1 MPASQGG
8 GGLLSARSMYQIT
21 ARGPRG
27 PVETAWDALAWADP
41 SPAGAV
47 DAKEDARGA
56 WRIDAFCETLEEAEE
71 CVAII
76 EEAAPELTARI
87 EEIVERDWVTLS
99 LEGLPPVNAGP
110 FVVAGSHALTQSS
123 PGKISVLIEAGP
135 AFGTGHH
142 GTTLGCLLALAEA
155 RRYRKPGRVLDLGTG
170 SGVLAI
176 AALKVGAEMASGSDI
191 DRDSVFVARENAK
204 KNQVS
209 RFFVHHVAGANN
221 PAIRQ
226 AGPYDTV
233 FANILMKPLI
243 GLAGEIEQLSAPGA
257 TIILSGLLHHQAAPV
272 RAAYEGHNL
281 LFQKRIKR
289 DGWSTLVFRKK
300 G

>member
-1 MPASQGG
+1 M
-8 GGLLSARSMYQIT
+8 
-21 ARGPRG
+21 
-27 PVETAWDALAWADP
+27 ETAWDALAWADP

-47 DAKEDARGA
+47 DAKEDVRGA
-56 WRIDAFCETLEEAEE
+56 WRLDAFAETLEEAED

-76 EEAAPELTARI
+76 EAAAPELTARI
-87 EEIVERDWVTLS
+87 EEIVERDWVVMS

-110 FVVAGSHALTQSS
+110 FVVAGSHALAMAS
-123 PGKISVLIEAGP
+123 PGKTSVLIEAGP

-155 RRYRKPGRVLDLGTG
+155 NRYRRPGRVLDLGTG

-176 AALKVGAEMASGSDI
+176 AALKTGAELAFGTDI

-204 KNQVS
+204 KNRVS
-209 RFFVHHVAGANN
+209 RFFGLHVRGAND
-221 PAIRQ
+221 PAIRR

-243 GLAGEIEQLSAPGA
+243 GLAPEIEHLSAPGA
-257 TIILSGLLHHQAAPV
+257 VIILSGLLHHQAAPV
-272 RAAYEGHNL
+272 RAAFEGHGM
-281 LFQKRIKR
+281 LFQKRIRR
-289 DGWSTLVFRKK
+289 DGWSSLVFRKK

>member
-1 MPASQGG
+1 
-8 GGLLSARSMYQIT
+8 MYQIT

-56 WRIDAFCETLEEAEE
+56 WRLDAFSETLEEAED
-71 CVAII
+71 CVSII
-76 EEAAPELTARI
+76 ETAAPELTARI

-110 FVVAGSHALTQSS
+110 FVVAGSHALTAAA

-142 GTTLGCLLALAEA
+142 GTTLGCLLALAET
-155 RRYRKPGRVLDLGTG
+155 RRHRKPGRVLDLGTG

-176 AALKVGAEMASGSDI
+176 AALKAGADFAIGTDI
-191 DRDSVFVARENAK
+191 DRDSVFVARENGK
-204 KNQVS
+204 KNKVS
-209 RFFVHHVAGANN
+209 RFFAYHVSGANS
-221 PAIRQ
+221 PLIRRE
-226 AGPYDTV
+226 GPFDTI

-243 GLAGEIEQLSAPGA
+243 GLAPEIQRLSAPGA
-257 TIILSGLLHHQAAPV
+257 VIILSGLLHHQAAPV
-272 RAAYEGHNL
+272 RAAFEGQNL

-289 DGWSTLVFRKK
+289 DGWSTLVFRKA
-300 G
+300 